1 MSDIF
6 KIDKYVDLLFNV
18 SELKINEYDNHPI
31 IFKSIYSRVTQ
42 IIPIKYLVNV
52 NQFRAISFQA
62 DK

>member
-18 SELKINEYDNHPI
+18 SELKINEYDNDPI
-31 IFKSIYSRVTQ
+31 NFISIYSRVTQ

-52 NQFRAISFQA
+52 NQFRAI
-62 DK
+62 